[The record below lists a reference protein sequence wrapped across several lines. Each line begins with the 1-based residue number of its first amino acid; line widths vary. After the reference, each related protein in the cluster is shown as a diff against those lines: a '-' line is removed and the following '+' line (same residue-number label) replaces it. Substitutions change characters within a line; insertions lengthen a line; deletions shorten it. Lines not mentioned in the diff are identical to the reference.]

1 MVRNQT
7 KQNIYSRPGTLY
19 RLMCAPTLSSLS
31 TSGWSAWSCM
41 SSASLG
47 TAGQYKHY
55 ITRAYIWNPLE
66 RTMLY
71 SRHARPA
78 HFSSRN

>member
-7 KQNIYSRPGTLY
+7 KQNIYSRPGTDVCTHLVLAVHQ
-19 RLMCAPTLSSLS
+19 RLVGLVLHVLGEPGHSS
-31 TSGWSAWSCM
+31 
-41 SSASLG
+41 
-47 TAGQYKHY
+47 QYKHY